1 MHVVQTSGSRKL
13 LRLFDGGLV
22 QGRLRA
28 GVVERAAAAVGVE
41 ERRVD
46 AAQEPP
52 EDERVKVGTQ
62 LNQDSI
68 NVLQTGLIGQPADSR
83 VV

>member
-22 QGRLRA
+22 EGRLRA
-28 GVVERAAAAVGVE
+28 GVVEGAAAAVCVE
-41 ERRVD
+41 KGRVD

-52 EDERVKVGTQ
+52 EDERVQVGAQ
-62 LNQDSI
+62 LNTDSI
-68 NVLQTGLIGQPADSR
+68 NEP
-83 VV
+83 